1 MIPSRERAQVRF
13 ASHRPILVSL
23 TATLYTFE
31 IDLADHDR
39 QVFDSIFIR
48 AARHPSESEDYL
60 WTRVL
65 AFAAEYTKGIEFSRG
80 GVSDA
85 DEPAIVIRDVTG
97 QLAGWIEVGLPDADR
112 LHRAAK
118 SAPRVAVYCHRD
130 ATQWLRRL
138 DGARIHRAEA
148 IACYS
153 VPPALLDALAP
164 RLSRRVA
171 FSMTVVEGEWHVTF
185 DADPHVGRL
194 ERHHLGSFE

>member
-1 MIPSRERAQVRF
+1 M
-13 ASHRPILVSL
+13 SL

-65 AFAAEYTKGIEFSRG
+65 AFAAEYTAGIEFSRG

-85 DEPAIVIRDVTG
+85 DEPAIVIRDITG
-97 QLAGWIEVGLPDADR
+97 RLAGWIEVGLPDAER
-112 LHRAAK
+112 LHRATK

-130 ATQWLRRL
+130 AAQWLRRL
-138 DGARIHRAEA
+138 AGARIHRAET
-148 IACYS
+148 IACYG
-153 VPPALLDALAP
+153 VPPALLDALSP

-171 FSMTVVEGEWHVTF
+171 FSMTVAEGEWHVTF
-185 DADPHVGRL
+185 EEETHVGHL
-194 ERHHLGSFE
+194 ERHHLG